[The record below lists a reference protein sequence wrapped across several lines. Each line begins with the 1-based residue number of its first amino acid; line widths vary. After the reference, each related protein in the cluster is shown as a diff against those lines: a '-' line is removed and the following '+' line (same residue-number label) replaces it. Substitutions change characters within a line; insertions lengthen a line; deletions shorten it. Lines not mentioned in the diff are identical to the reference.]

1 MATTNAATAASSPE
15 EIIER
20 NELYRLVGKA
30 LSQWADLELKL
41 HLLAFRNWRDVDLVH
56 LSEMLDAV
64 ISFDAKMKI
73 VGGIVKRHSKSDEAT
88 ALWPHIAAHIFKLKK
103 KRDKIAHGI
112 VTQKMLSRPYVLLPY
127 ISFANITEEAFNGAM
142 TAEDLR
148 RNIGHFEEA
157 TYLILEFSW
166 IAMGV
171 DRPPQGIHEQ
181 AQARLLEFR
190 AKAALIA

>member
-1 MATTNAATAASSPE
+1 MAGTPE
-15 EIIER
+15 QIIER

-41 HLLAFRNWRDVDLVH
+41 HLLAFRNWRDVDLIH

-73 VGGIVKRHSKSDEAT
+73 IATIVKRHAQSDEAI

-112 VTQKMLSRPYVLLPY
+112 ITQKLLSMPYVLLPY
-127 ISFANITEEAFNGAM
+127 ISFANLTHEAFNGAM
-142 TAEDLR
+142 TATDLKR
-148 RNIGHFEEA
+148 HIGHFEEA
-157 TYLILEFSW
+157 TYVILEFSW
-166 IAMGV
+166 IAMGG
-171 DRPPQGIHEQ
+171 DRPPEGIHAQ
-181 AQARLLEFR
+181 AQQRLLEFR
-190 AKAALIA
+190 AKAGLTP